1 MGEVLQGGGPLRE
14 VTAREGPGALDACS
28 EGATACLMRVLSMSF
43 LSVRQMHV
51 LDGMRIGRGTFG
63 LKYAYFSHDSAPL
76 LDKLVLERG
85 NTVELG
91 GEAIADM
98 LFDKRSIAMHSTC
111 YEKSTKVM
119 GLKASNA
126 FWNPKY
132 YAPLRPTITK
142 QLLYVDDKQLLDE
155 VRSLV
160 WLSIVTKR
168 SLIIPN
174 VLASQDIR
182 QQEPYRNY
190 KEQLFWPGFRVL
202 YLKTTDGQNDLA
214 VEVLEPAFYWR
225 VSRDYADIPSPTVIY
240 FKPDDDL
247 ATIADKLAQLKES
260 PRVIVH
266 YDSYSFS
273 TDVLDAQQQL
283 QLRRAVELDVQVWA
297 NDSVGLHPRP
307 YAEQVQHY
315 QRLPSVKT
323 IRGLQGLAG
332 SELVERLISGMRT
345 CNGIFGPLPGSRNCF
360 KICQ

>member
-1 MGEVLQGGGPLRE
+1 
-14 VTAREGPGALDACS
+14 
-28 EGATACLMRVLSMSF
+28 
-43 LSVRQMHV
+43 MHV

-91 GEAIADM
+91 GEAVADM
-98 LFDKRSIAMHSTC
+98 LIGMRSIAMHSTC

-132 YAPLRPTITK
+132 YAALRPTITK

-174 VLASQDIR
+174 VLASQGIR
-182 QQEPYRNY
+182 EKEPYRNY
-190 KEQLFWPGFRVL
+190 KDQLLWPGFRVL
-202 YLKTTDGQNDLA
+202 YLKTTDGQNDLS

-225 VSRDYADIPSPTVIY
+225 VARDYADVPFPTVVY

-247 ATIADKLAQLKES
+247 ATIAEKLALLKDNS
-260 PRVIVH
+260 PRVVVH

-283 QLRRAVELDVQVWA
+283 RLRQATEIDVQMWA

-307 YAEQVQHY
+307 YAQQVQHY

-323 IRGLQGLAG
+323 IRGMQQQQGGVAG
-332 SELVERLISGMRT
+332 PELVERLISGMRT